1 MIDWGFYDF
10 KSYEQLECD
19 LSVLSSD
26 ERIDAL
32 GNLLC
37 QEFYSLDHVEHIKK
51 VLLIFK
57 KLECKAGGS

>member
-10 KSYEQLECD
+10 KSYEQLEYD

-57 KLECKAGGS
+57 KLECKAGGG

>member
-1 MIDWGFYDF
+1 MIDWGLYDV

-37 QEFYSLDHVEHIKK
+37 QEFYLLDDVEYIKK

-57 KLECKAGGS
+57 KLECKAGGG

>member
-1 MIDWGFYDF
+1 MTDWEFYDF
-10 KSYEQLECD
+10 KSYEQLEYD

-32 GNLLC
+32 SNLLC

-57 KLECKAGGS
+57 KLECKAGGN

>member
-1 MIDWGFYDF
+1 MIDWEFYDF
-10 KSYEQLECD
+10 KSYEQLEYD
-19 LSVLSSD
+19 LSALSSD

-37 QEFYSLDHVEHIKK
+37 QEFYSLDHVEYIKK

-57 KLECKAGGS
+57 KLECKAGGG